1 MNNYGWLLEIDI
13 LNVMMKGVLGV
24 LDEDD
29 GLIVLHGGRGDCIEG
44 VKRGWNVKKEKETNI
59 LKMAG
64 GGGGMFAKG
73 KGTLNKGGRTTLY
86 T

>member
-13 LNVMMKGVLGV
+13 LNVMVKGVLGV

-64 GGGGMFAKG
+64 GGACLLKG
-73 KGTLNKGGRTTLY
+73 RVP
-86 T
+86 

>member
-64 GGGGMFAKG
+64 GGGMFAKG

>member
-1 MNNYGWLLEIDI
+1 M
-13 LNVMMKGVLGV
+13 VKGVLGV

-64 GGGGMFAKG
+64 GGACLLKG
-73 KGTLNKGGRTTLY
+73 RVP
-86 T
+86 

>member
-1 MNNYGWLLEIDI
+1 M
-13 LNVMMKGVLGV
+13 NVMMKGVLGV

-64 GGGGMFAKG
+64 GGGSMFAKG